1 MNIYTDTNSP
11 FPSQVVSDAE
21 KASLEYG
28 EQVAQAI
35 EQEWFSQGRVSGNR
49 YLTNWNNF
57 HQLRLYARGEQSI
70 QKYKDELAINGDL
83 SYLNL
88 DWKPVPILSKFVDI
102 VVNGISSKSY
112 DIKAYAQDPESIKKR
127 TEYASKIYED
137 MLSKEYLENLKQTLG
152 LDLYQSPSK
161 DIIPENREELE
172 LHMQLSYKQS
182 VEIAEEE
189 AISSVFAQ
197 NKYDLIR
204 RRLNM
209 DLVTCGI
216 AAAKTSFNVANGV
229 TVDYVDPAYMIYSY
243 TEDPN
248 FEDIYYVGE
257 IKAIT
262 IPELKKEFPHISEE
276 ELKRIQAQPGNRS
289 YITGWGDYDA
299 NTVQVLYF
307 DYKTYHNQV
316 FKIKQTDQGLIKAI
330 EKPDT
335 FNPEPNENFERVGRS
350 IEVLYSGAKVLGT
363 NTMLKWELAQN
374 MSRPFADTTKVKMN
388 YAICAP
394 RMYKGRIESIVS
406 KCTGF
411 ADMIQLTHLKLQQVI
426 SRMVPD
432 GVYLDMDGLSEV
444 DLGNGTNYNPAEAL
458 NMYFQT
464 GSIVGRSLTQEG
476 DMNPGK
482 VPIQELQSG
491 SGNAKISSLI
501 QTYQYYLQMIRDV
514 TGLNEARDGSLPDR
528 NTLVGLQKL
537 AANASNVATRH
548 IVQSSL
554 FLTLKLA
561 ENISLKVADA
571 LEFPLTKSSLQNS
584 ISTYNI
590 KTLEEVVNLNLHD
603 FGIFLELEPDEEEK
617 QQLESNIQIALQAKN
632 IDVEDAIDLRSIK
645 NLKLA
650 NQMLKVKRKEKAKQ
664 DQAAQQANIAAQS
677 QAQAAAAEKTAM
689 AEVQKQQA
697 ISGANVEYEKA
708 KSQFEIERMQIQ
720 AQLKKQEMQMQHQ
733 FDMQLKQV
741 EEEQAQLEQNI
752 QVALQAGGIDLEDA
766 IDLRQIRNLKLAN
779 QMLKVKRRQKAKQDQ
794 ANQQA
799 NIQAQAQAQAETA
812 EKTAMAEVQKQQ
824 AISGANVEYEKAKSE
839 FEKDRMQLQSQ
850 LDQQKMMQQ
859 HKNDMELKQLEVQQ
873 QQQKEKEIEDRKD
886 KRIKMEGTQ
895 QSKMIQQRQ
904 TDSPAI
910 DFEAESGLDM
920 SPFM

>member
-1 MNIYTDTNSP
+1 MNIYTNTNSP

-21 KASLEYG
+21 KASIEYG
-28 EQVAQAI
+28 KQVAQAI
-35 EQEWFSQGRVSGNR
+35 EQEWFQRGRTSGNR

-57 HQLRLYARGEQSI
+57 HMLRSYARGEQSI

-102 VVNGISSKSY
+102 VVNGISSKTY

-127 TEYASKIYED
+127 TSYASKIYED
-137 MLSKEYLENLKQTLG
+137 MLSKEYLDNLKNTLG
-152 LDLYQSPSK
+152 IDLYQTPSTG
-161 DIIPENREELE
+161 IMPETKEELE

-189 AISSVFAQ
+189 SISSVFAQ

-209 DLVTCGI
+209 DLTVCGI
-216 AAAKTSFNVANGV
+216 AAAKTNFNTAEGI
-229 TVDYVDPAYMIYSY
+229 TVDYVDPAYMVYSY

-257 IKAIT
+257 LKAIT
-262 IPELKKEFPHISEE
+262 ISELKKEFPNIPED
-276 ELKRIQAQPGNRS
+276 ELKRIQSMPGNKS
-289 YITGWGDYDA
+289 YITGWGDYDE

-316 FKIKQTDQGLIKAI
+316 FKIKQTDQGLMKAI

-335 FNPEPNENFERVGRS
+335 FNPPENDMFERVSRS

-363 NTMLKWELAQN
+363 NTMLKWELAEN
-374 MSRPFADTTKVKMN
+374 MSRPYADTTKVKMN

-394 RMYKGRIESIVS
+394 RIYKGRIESLVS

-411 ADMIQLTHLKLQQVI
+411 ADMIQITHLKLQQVI

-432 GVYLDMDGLSEV
+432 GVYLDMDGLAEV

-482 VPIQELQSG
+482 VPIQELNSG
-491 SGNAKISSLI
+491 TGAGKIQSLI
-501 QTYQYYLQMIRDV
+501 NTYQYYLQMIRDV

-571 LEFPLTKSSLQNS
+571 LEFPLTRSALQNS
-584 ISTYNI
+584 ISTYNV
-590 KTLEEVVNLNLHD
+590 KTLDEVVNLNLHD

-617 QQLESNIQIALQAKN
+617 QQLEANIQIALQAKN
-632 IDVEDAIDLRSIK
+632 IDVEDAIDLRQIK

-664 DQAAQQANIAAQS
+664 DQLAQQANIKAQS
-677 QAQAAAAEKTAM
+677 EAQSAA
-689 AEVQKQQA
+689 
-697 ISGANVEYEKA
+697 
-708 KSQFEIERMQIQ
+708 
-720 AQLKKQEMQMQHQ
+720 
-733 FDMQLKQV
+733 
-741 EEEQAQLEQNI
+741 
-752 QVALQAGGIDLEDA
+752 
-766 IDLRQIRNLKLAN
+766 
-779 QMLKVKRRQKAKQDQ
+779 
-794 ANQQA
+794 
-799 NIQAQAQAQAETA
+799 A

-839 FEKDRMQLQSQ
+839 FEKDRMQLQAR
-850 LDQQKMMQQ
+850 LDQQKLMQQ
-859 HKNDMELKQLEVQQ
+859 HKNDMELAQLQQ
-873 QQQKEKEIEDRKD
+873 NATNTREQQREDRKD

-895 QSKMIQQRQ
+895 QSEMISQRKN
-904 TDSPAI
+904 DGLPI
-910 DFEAESGLDM
+910 NFEQSTPPM
-920 SPFM
+920 V